1 MFTGLVEAAV
11 QVYAIEPLGTGLRI
25 ILEAPKNADL
35 DWHVGLGESVAVSGC
50 CLTLVEA
57 RDPESGAV
65 QAPGS
70 LGAHMVFDLSAETVA
85 CTWFG
90 NLKVGALVNVER
102 ALSMGD
108 RLGGHVVSGHV
119 DGRGAIVGIDETGDG
134 GKLFTFSCD
143 DGFERYL
150 VPKGSVT
157 VDGISLTVVRPKGN
171 RFSVAIIPETLR
183 VTTLGLATVGDPVH
197 LESDP
202 FGKWV
207 EHLIAP
213 YFEKYAAEFAA
224 KNNQQ

>member
-11 QVYAIEPLGTGLRI
+11 RVRGVEPLGTGLRV
-25 ILEAPKNADL
+25 ILECPQNTDL
-35 DWHVGLGESVAVSGC
+35 DWQVGIGESVAVSGC

-57 RDPESGAV
+57 RDPASGETVKSGTA
-65 QAPGS
+65 
-70 LGAHMVFDLSAETVA
+70 GADMVFDLSAETVD
-85 CTWFG
+85 CTWFPG
-90 NLKVGALVNVER
+90 LKTGTLVNLER
-102 ALSMGD
+102 ALSIGD

-119 DGRGAIVGIDETGDG
+119 DGKGAITAIDEAGDG
-134 GKLFTFSCD
+134 GRLFTFSCEA
-143 DGFERYL
+143 GFERYL

-157 VDGISLTVVRPKGN
+157 VDGISLTVVRPESN

-183 VTTLGLATVGDPVH
+183 VTTLGIAKVGDPVH

-213 YFEKYAAEFAA
+213 YFEKFAAEFSA
-224 KNNQQ
+224 KQKG